1 MTLPQRYSVRVL
13 TRDDLSLVPQLEQI
27 ELRTQKNAWNA
38 QSLIECFDDS
48 YIILGLFDVEKLIGF
63 SVIYNT
69 KFSTDL
75 LTIGVDPD
83 YQGKSQ
89 ALYSYIE
96 PQKKLWILRIWNAFL
111 EVRVSN
117 IVAQNLYKKYGFV
130 EVGLRKEYYNP
141 IGAEKGEDAYT
152 MHLSDIKAHLEK
164 ISL

>member
-83 YQGKSQ
+83 YQGKKLGSLLLHRTLEK
-89 ALYSYIE
+89 ALEIE
-96 PQKKLWILRIWNAFL
+96 DMECCL
-111 EVRVSN
+111 EVRGSN
-117 IVAQNLYKKYGFV
+117 MVADNFYNKYGFV

>member
-83 YQGKSQ
+83 YQGKKLGSLLLHRTLEK
-89 ALYSYIE
+89 ALDIE
-96 PQKKLWILRIWNAFL
+96 DMECFL

-117 IVAQNLYKKYGFV
+117 IVAQTLYKKYGFV

-152 MHLSDIKAHLEK
+152 LHLSDIKAHLEK